1 MRKSSTCFQCFLC
14 FPRFLWWFR
23 PESQKPEQ
31 IRTDLAHENPRL
43 GSEVVLSLLLLIN
56 ELSFGQRCK
65 SVLKLKGMDE
75 WNAAP
80 QAGGNKKINDF
91 VVRFANVN
99 GTGSAS
105 ANALFTKA
113 IFRLGVPVTPKN
125 IFPSNIQG
133 LPTWYEVRVSEKG
146 YLGRREG
153 VDLMV
158 AVNPQS
164 MKKDYADVHPG
175 GYFLYDSTKPLP
187 PEYERTDI
195 THLGIPMTAL
205 CNEQYSDA
213 RQRQLFKNIVYIGA
227 LSALFD
233 IEFTVLE
240 QLIGE
245 QFKGK
250 EKLIE
255 PNIKA
260 LTMGVEYVRENFEC
274 PFDLRVER
282 RDLLG
287 DKILYSGNSACAL
300 GAIYAGATVA
310 AWYPITPS
318 TSVVDAFAKYA
329 AKYRVDAETG
339 KNNYA
344 IVQAE
349 DELAAIGMVMGACWN
364 GARAFT
370 ATSGPGVSLMNEF
383 LGLGYFAEVPTVL
396 IDVQRT
402 GPSTG
407 MPTRTQQ
414 SDILLAAYASH
425 GDTKH
430 PLLFPASPRECFE
443 MTALAFD
450 LTEQLQTPVIV
461 MTDLDLGMND
471 HVTQPLTWDDSRAY
485 NRGKVLTAEQLDFL
499 GKSIARMQTVMD
511 EHDVVTNGN
520 GHVDPGM
527 ASELE
532 AQPHGDHSMTQP
544 LEQFKGK
551 FGRYLDIDDD
561 GIPYRTI
568 PGTHETRGAFV
579 TRGSSRDE
587 YAVYTEDG
595 DAYRRNVDRLNRKWN
610 TAKELVPAPVFSDA
624 KTRNRD
630 SESNE
635 VIPSASA
642 ETAIQNPESEIQNA
656 VVFFGTSTYAAEEA
670 IEMLA
675 DEGIHLDAMR
685 VRAFPFGRAFREFV
699 DSHDRIFVIEQNRD
713 AQFKSLMMIE
723 LAIDPA
729 KLVSVL
735 NYDGMPIT
743 ADNIFRQIHT
753 ELQR

>member
-1 MRKSSTCFQCFLC
+1 M
-14 FPRFLWWFR
+14 
-23 PESQKPEQ
+23 
-31 IRTDLAHENPRL
+31 H
-43 GSEVVLSLLLLIN
+43 
-56 ELSFGQRCK
+56 
-65 SVLKLKGMDE
+65 
-75 WNAAP
+75 
-80 QAGGNKKINDF
+80 INDF

-113 IFRLGVPVTPKN
+113 IFRMGIPVTPKN

-146 YLGRREG
+146 HLGRREG
-153 VDLMV
+153 VDLMI

-164 MKKDYADVHPG
+164 MAADYANVSPG
-175 GYFLYDSTKPLP
+175 GYFLYDNSKPLP
-187 PEYERTDI
+187 PTYERTDI
-195 THLGIPMTAL
+195 THLGIPLMAL
-205 CNEQYSDA
+205 CNAEFTDA

-227 LSALFD
+227 LSALLDF
-233 IEFTVLE
+233 EFPVLE
-240 QLIGE
+240 SLIAE

-260 LTMGVEYVRENFEC
+260 LNIGVKYVRENFDI
-274 PFDLRVER
+274 PLDIRVER

-287 DKILYSGNSACAL
+287 DKILFSGNSACGL

-318 TSVVDAFAKYA
+318 TSVVDAFSKYA

-344 IVQAE
+344 VVQAE
-349 DELAAIGMVMGACWN
+349 DELAAIGMVMGASWN

-370 ATSGPGVSLMNEF
+370 ATSGPGLSLMNEF

-414 SDILLAAYASH
+414 SDVLLAAYASH

-430 PLLFPASPRECFE
+430 PLLFPATPKECFE
-443 MTALAFD
+443 MTADAFD

-471 HVTQPLTWDDSRAY
+471 HVTEPLQWDDTRPY
-485 NRGKVLTAEQLDFL
+485 NRGKVLDEAALE
-499 GKSIARMQTVMD
+499 SIERY
-511 EHDVVTNGN
+511 
-520 GHVDPGM
+520 
-527 ASELE
+527 
-532 AQPHGDHSMTQP
+532 
-544 LEQFKGK
+544 
-551 FGRYLDIDDD
+551 GRYLDPEGD
-561 GIPYRTI
+561 GIPHRTI
-568 PGTHETRGAFV
+568 PGTHISKGAFV

-595 DAYRRNVDRLNRKWN
+595 DVYRRNVDRLARKWV
-610 TAKELVPAPVFSDA
+610 TASELVPQPEFYQEWHKS
-624 KTRNRD
+624 
-630 SESNE
+630 SNG
-635 VIPSASA
+635 VI
-642 ETAIQNPESEIQNA
+642 
-656 VVFFGTSTYAAEEA
+656 FFGTSTFAAEEA
-670 IEMLA
+670 LEMLA
-675 DEGIHLDAMR
+675 SEGVELDAMR
-685 VRAFPFGRAFREFV
+685 ARGFPFSKAFRKFV
-699 DSHDRIFVIEQNRD
+699 EDHERIFVIEQNRD

-723 LAIDPA
+723 LGVNPA

-735 NYDGMPIT
+735 NYDGTPIT
-743 ADNIFRQIHT
+743 ADNIYGQINRNLI
-753 ELQR
+753 ED

>member
-1 MRKSSTCFQCFLC
+1 MQET
-14 FPRFLWWFR
+14 
-23 PESQKPEQ
+23 
-31 IRTDLAHENPRL
+31 
-43 GSEVVLSLLLLIN
+43 
-56 ELSFGQRCK
+56 
-65 SVLKLKGMDE
+65 
-75 WNAAP
+75 
-80 QAGGNKKINDF
+80 KINDF

-113 IFRLGVPVTPKN
+113 VFRMGVPVTPKN

-153 VDLMV
+153 VDLMI

-164 MKKDYADVHPG
+164 MKKDYADVHAG
-175 GYFLYDSTKPLP
+175 GYFLYDSSKPLP
-187 PEYERTDI
+187 PGYDRKDI
-195 THLGIPMTAL
+195 SHIGIPLMAL
-205 CNEQYSDA
+205 CNAEFTDA
-213 RQRQLFKNIVYIGA
+213 RQRQLFKNIIYIGA
-227 LSALFD
+227 LSALLD
-233 IEFTVLE
+233 IEFAVLE
-240 QLIGE
+240 GQLAE

-260 LTMGVEYVRENFEC
+260 LNIGVNYCKENFDC
-274 PFDLRVER
+274 PLDIRVER

-287 DKILYSGNSACAL
+287 DKILFGGNSACGL
-300 GAIYAGATVA
+300 GAVYAGATVA

-329 AKYRVDAETG
+329 AKYRVDPDTG

-364 GARAFT
+364 GARSFT

-430 PLLFPASPRECFE
+430 PLLFPASPKECFE
-443 MTALAFD
+443 MTVDAFD
-450 LTEQLQTPVIV
+450 LTERLQTPVII

-471 HVTQPLTWDDSRAY
+471 HISEPLTWDDSRVY
-485 NRGKVLTAEQLDFL
+485 DRGKVLTSEQLD
-499 GKSIARMQTVMD
+499 KIYHVMS
-511 EHDVVTNGN
+511 NGN
-520 GHVDPGM
+520 GNGNN
-527 ASELE
+527 AE
-532 AQPHGDHSMTQP
+532 AQPDQEAEHAGDF
-544 LEQFKGK
+544 LEQFNSKW
-551 FGRYLDIDDD
+551 GRYLDIDDD

-568 PGTHETRGAFV
+568 AGTNPTRGAFV

-587 YAVYTEDG
+587 YGVYTEDG
-595 DAYRRNVDRLNRKWN
+595 AAYQRNVDRLAKKWE
-610 TAKELVPAPVFSDA
+610 TAATLVPEPEILSASGA
-624 KTRNRD
+624 
-630 SESNE
+630 NE
-635 VIPSASA
+635 VRDGVIY
-642 ETAIQNPESEIQNA
+642 
-656 VVFFGTSTYAAEEA
+656 FGTSSYAAEEA
-670 IEMLA
+670 LEFLA
-675 DEGIHLDAMR
+675 ADGIQLDAMR
-685 VRAFPFGRAFREFV
+685 ARGFPFGESFRDFV
-699 DSHDRIFVIEQNRD
+699 DAHERIFVIEQNRD
-713 AQFKSLMMIE
+713 AQFRSLMMIE
-723 LAIDPA
+723 LGVDAS
-729 KLVSVL
+729 KLISVL

-743 ADNIFRQIHT
+743 ADNIYRQIKG
-753 ELQR
+753 EK

>member
-1 MRKSSTCFQCFLC
+1 MS
-14 FPRFLWWFR
+14 
-23 PESQKPEQ
+23 
-31 IRTDLAHENPRL
+31 
-43 GSEVVLSLLLLIN
+43 G
-56 ELSFGQRCK
+56 
-65 SVLKLKGMDE
+65 
-75 WNAAP
+75 
-80 QAGGNKKINDF
+80 INDF
-91 VVRFANVN
+91 VVKFATVN
-99 GTGSAS
+99 GSGSAS
-105 ANALFTKA
+105 ANTMVAKTF
-113 IFRLGVPVTPKN
+113 FRMGIPVSAKN

-146 YLGRREG
+146 HLGRREG

-164 MKKDYADVHPG
+164 MERDYADVTPG
-175 GYFLYDSTKPLP
+175 GYFFYDNSKPLP
-187 PEYERTDI
+187 PTYLRDDI
-195 THLGIPMTAL
+195 THIGIPLMKL
-205 CNEQYSDA
+205 CNAEFTDA

-227 LSALFD
+227 IAKLFE
-233 IEFTVLE
+233 IEFAVLE
-240 QLIGE
+240 DLVGE

-260 LTMGVEYVRENFEC
+260 LKLGVDYVREHFENS
-274 PFDLRVER
+274 FSLRIER

-287 DKILYSGNSACAL
+287 EKILFSGNSACGL

-318 TSVVDAFAKYA
+318 TSVVDAFSKYA
-329 AKYRVDAETG
+329 AKYRVDPVTG
-339 KNNYA
+339 RNNYA
-344 IVQAE
+344 VVQAE
-349 DELAAIGMVMGACWN
+349 DELAAIGMVMGASWN

-370 ATSGPGVSLMNEF
+370 ATSGPGISLMNEF

-430 PLLFPASPRECFE
+430 PLLFPASPKECFE
-443 MTALAFD
+443 MTADAFD

-471 HVTQPLTWDDSRAY
+471 HVTDPIEWDDTRVY
-485 NRGKVLTAEQLDFL
+485 NRGKVLTAAQLEQLGGVAGFPEIETL
-499 GKSIARMQTVMD
+499 
-511 EHDVVTNGN
+511 ENG
-520 GHVDPGM
+520 GQAP
-527 ASELE
+527 
-532 AQPHGDHSMTQP
+532 TQP
-544 LEQFKGK
+544 LEQFRGK
-551 FGRYLDIDDD
+551 FGRYLDVDDD

-568 PGTHETRGAFV
+568 PGTHSTKGAFV

-595 DAYRRNVDRLNRKWN
+595 DVYRRNVDRLARKWN
-610 TAKELVPAPVFSDA
+610 TAKELVPQPEFYPTTGSAA
-624 KTRNRD
+624 AEG
-630 SESNE
+630 ESTIENG
-635 VIPSASA
+635 VI
-642 ETAIQNPESEIQNA
+642 
-656 VVFFGTSTYAAEEA
+656 FFGTSTYAAAEA
-670 IEMLA
+670 IEMLSE
-675 DEGIHLDAMR
+675 DGIELDAMR
-685 VRAFPFGRAFREFV
+685 VRAFPFGKAFGEFV
-699 DSHDRIFVIEQNRD
+699 DAHERVFVIEQNRD

-723 LAIDPA
+723 LGINPA

-743 ADNIFRQIHT
+743 ADNIWRQIKGN
-753 ELQR
+753 LASD

>member
-1 MRKSSTCFQCFLC
+1 MYGEVTMAS
-14 FPRFLWWFR
+14 
-23 PESQKPEQ
+23 
-31 IRTDLAHENPRL
+31 NPQ
-43 GSEVVLSLLLLIN
+43 G
-56 ELSFGQRCK
+56 
-65 SVLKLKGMDE
+65 
-75 WNAAP
+75 
-80 QAGGNKKINDF
+80 KINDF

-113 IFRLGVPVTPKN
+113 VFRMGIPVTPKN

-133 LPTWYEVRVSEKG
+133 LPTWYEVRISENG
-146 YLGRREG
+146 HLGRREG

-164 MKKDYADVHPG
+164 MKKDYADVREG
-175 GYFLYDSTKPLP
+175 GYFLYDSSKPLP
-187 PEYERTDI
+187 PGYDRTDI
-195 THLGIPMTAL
+195 TNIGIPLMNL
-205 CNEQYSDA
+205 CNAQFSDA

-227 LSALFD
+227 VSALCDFD
-233 IEFTVLE
+233 FAVLE
-240 QLIGE
+240 SLIAD

-255 PNIKA
+255 PNITA
-260 LTMGVEYVRENFEC
+260 LKIGLDYTREHFAC
-274 PFDLRVER
+274 PLDIRVEK

-318 TSVVDAFAKYA
+318 TSVVDAFAKYCT
-329 AKYRVDAETG
+329 KYRVDAETG
-339 KNNYA
+339 TNNYA

-349 DELAAIGMVMGACWN
+349 DELAAIGMVMGASWN

-430 PLLFPASPRECFE
+430 PLLFPASPKECFE
-443 MTALAFD
+443 MTAAAFD
-450 LTEQLQTPVIV
+450 LTERLQSPVIV
-461 MTDLDLGMND
+461 MLDLDLGMND
-471 HVTQPLTWDDSRAY
+471 HVTEPLSWDDSLVY
-485 NRGKVLTAEQLDFL
+485 DRGKVLTSEQLDFL
-499 GKSIARMQTVMD
+499 GKAIADMQEAVD
-511 EHDVVTNGN
+511 ERGLQTNGN
-520 GHVDPGM
+520 GHGESSAVL
-527 ASELE
+527 AELD
-532 AQPHGDHSMTQP
+532 AQPDGDQSTSQP

-595 DAYRRNVDRLNRKWN
+595 DVYRRNMDRLARKWD
-610 TAKELVPAPVFSDA
+610 TAKELVPQPEFYVLKDVDGEMKAESLGS
-624 KTRNRD
+624 RD
-630 SESNE
+630 LGQGAAISFVPHSATLSG
-635 VIPSASA
+635 VI
-642 ETAIQNPESEIQNA
+642 
-656 VVFFGTSTYAAEEA
+656 FFGTSTYAAEEA
-670 IEMLA
+670 IELLA
-675 DEGIHLDAMR
+675 VEGIHLDAMR
-685 VRAFPFGRAFREFV
+685 VRAFPFGRAFRDFV
-699 DSHDRIFVIEQNRD
+699 ESHDRLFVIEQNRD
-713 AQFKSLMMIE
+713 AQFRSLMMIE
-723 LAIDPA
+723 LGVDPA
-729 KLVSVL
+729 KIVSVL

-743 ADNIFRQIHT
+743 ADNIYRQIKSSS
-753 ELQR
+753 